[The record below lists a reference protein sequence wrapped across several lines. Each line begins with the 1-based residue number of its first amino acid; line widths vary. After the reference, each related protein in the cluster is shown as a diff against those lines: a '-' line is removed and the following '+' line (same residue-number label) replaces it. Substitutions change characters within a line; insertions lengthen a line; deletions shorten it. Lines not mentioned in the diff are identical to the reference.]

1 MNNDFSYYLSK
12 YLKEYMIV
20 ERNFSSNTIKSYKN
34 TFKLF
39 IDYLVNIKGLKITD
53 ITFDNITRE
62 YVLDFLTYL
71 ENEKH
76 NTIKTRNHRLA
87 VIKSFYEFCLMYEV
101 ENISNIRKV
110 LEIKCKKTT
119 NKVID
124 YLTEEELKNVLNSV
138 DTSTLKGRR
147 DLTILSLMYDT
158 AARSSEI
165 INLKIEDINL
175 ETKTVILNG
184 KGSKQRIVPISNNT
198 RDLLK
203 MYLKEN
209 ILDYFLLCNN
219 KKEKLNKWFLR
230 DLLKKHIKIQNK
242 NITPHTFR
250 HTRAIHLLSVGVPLI
265 YIRDLLGHTSISTTE
280 IYAKVLEKN
289 KFEAIEKA
297 TSTSIVN
304 SPLEDWN
311 DDQDLLNQL
320 LNL

>member
-12 YLKEYMIV
+12 YLKEYMVV

-62 YVLDFLTYL
+62 YVLEFLTYL
-71 ENEKH
+71 EDEKH

-101 ENISNIRKV
+101 ENISSIRRV
-110 LEIKCKKTT
+110 LEIKCKKST

-138 DTSTLKGRR
+138 DTSTLKGIR

-158 AARSSEI
+158 GARSSEI
-165 INLKIEDINL
+165 INLKVEDINL
-175 ETKTVILNG
+175 ETKTIILNG
-184 KGSKQRIVPISNNT
+184 KGSKQRVVPISNNT
-198 RDLLK
+198 KDLLK
-203 MYLKEN
+203 RYLKEN
-209 ILDYFLLCNN
+209 KTLNQNFLGDNN
-219 KKEKLNKWFLR
+219 GYETIR
-230 DLLKKHIKIQNK
+230 YMLKKINKMFNSK

-250 HTRAIHLLSVGVPLI
+250 HTRAIHLLSAGVPLI

-297 TSTSIVN
+297 APTNVTSKQ
-304 SPLEDWN
+304 LDDWN